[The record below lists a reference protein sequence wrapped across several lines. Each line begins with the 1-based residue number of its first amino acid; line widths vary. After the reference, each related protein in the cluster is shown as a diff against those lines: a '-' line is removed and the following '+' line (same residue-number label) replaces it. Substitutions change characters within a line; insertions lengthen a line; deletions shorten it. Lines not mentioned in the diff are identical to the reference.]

1 MVDPKVVQEH
11 QHAKQKR
18 RRLERLFM
26 QFVFAIVG
34 MTVIYLLF
42 NIVLTSS

>member
-11 QHAKQKR
+11 HNAVQKR
-18 RRLERLFM
+18 RRIETLFM
-26 QFVFAIVG
+26 RLVLTIVG

-42 NIVLTSS
+42 NIALGSS